1 MKYILLLSLLVFVF
15 ACSSDVEQDESKLAR
30 IKAKIEH
37 IPSGT
42 SLVKLKRM
50 GLQGPET
57 VDSAEIS
64 EGAFSLAVPAD
75 SDYLYRLEIGSS
87 FLPVFLEA
95 GEHELKADF
104 QQLYQSAIYSNS
116 PLTAEMRKTETLRLG
131 FEAKAQALQNI
142 FQVALYSGNEKK
154 ADSARQAFELLLVD
168 SKKEV
173 KNLING
179 MGPGPVAYLATSM
192 LSPEEDFSY
201 LDSLALR
208 FEKEKPGK
216 IYTRKIVSYME
227 IPRRFAIGKK
237 APDFSLPNP
246 AGTPLALS
254 SFKGKWVLL
263 DFWASWCKPCRAENP
278 VLVEVN
284 RRYKKRGLQIFS
296 VSLDGDR
303 EAWMKAIVL
312 DEMNWAHASD
322 LKGWKSSASQ
332 LYAINSVPSSFL
344 IDPDGNIAA
353 KNLRGEF
360 LKEKLKAIFP

>member
-1 MKYILLLSLLVFVF
+1 MKQFLLLSLLAFVF
-15 ACSSDVEQDESKLAR
+15 SCSGDAEQDESKLAR

-37 IPSGT
+37 IPPGT
-42 SLVKLKRM
+42 SIVKLNRM
-50 GLQGPET
+50 GLRGPET

-64 EGAFSLAVPAD
+64 DGIFSLAVPAD
-75 SDYLYRLEIGSS
+75 SDHLYRLEIGSS

-104 QQLYQSAIYSNS
+104 RQLYQSALYSNS
-116 PLTAEMRKTETLRLG
+116 PLTAEMRKTETLRLS

-154 ADSARQAFELLLVD
+154 ADSARQAFEFLLLD
-168 SKKEV
+168 SKNEV
-173 KNLING
+173 KEWIDSI
-179 MGPGPVAYLATSM
+179 GPGPVAYLATSM

-201 LDSLALR
+201 MDSLALR

-216 IYTRKIVSYME
+216 IYTRKILSYME

-237 APDFSLPNP
+237 APDFTLTNP
-246 AGTPLALS
+246 AGTPLSLS

-278 VLVEVN
+278 VLAEAN
-284 RRYKKRGLQIFS
+284 SLYKKKGLQIFS

-303 EAWMKAIVL
+303 EAWMKAIVQ

-322 LKGWKSSASQ
+322 LKGWKSAAAQ

-344 IDPDGNIAA
+344 IDPDGNIAG

-360 LKEKLKAIFP
+360 LMEKLKAIFP